1 MLIINANQYLTKTS
15 FTQILMVQR
24 CKKAHI
30 IMISSYL
37 NTLEHE
43 IKNLN
48 KLSNCQNLSSIL
60 TVLNDH
66 IMSISEQVV
75 KLSEISIIVKIIN
88 NNISI
93 LHSY

>member
-1 MLIINANQYLTKTS
+1 
-15 FTQILMVQR
+15 MVQR